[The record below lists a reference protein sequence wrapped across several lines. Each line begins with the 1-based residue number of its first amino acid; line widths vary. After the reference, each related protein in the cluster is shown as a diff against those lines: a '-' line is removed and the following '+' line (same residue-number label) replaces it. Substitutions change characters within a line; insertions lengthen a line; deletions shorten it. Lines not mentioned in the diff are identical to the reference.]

1 MLLRDKI
8 QQQSEKSRAIIA
20 GKHSYHPSAKATSQ
34 LLPQTLT
41 AMLNIA
47 TILLPQQQAR
57 YCHKHS
63 PPCLQVERRVWTAG
77 LAGESRWRQASAPD
91 AGGSRHRPNSA
102 PPGPGL
108 AAHVAVT
115 PPPPAGSHTA
125 VGPQPATGHSKG

>member
-1 MLLRDKI
+1 MLMALEKCNIYATFCNEHEPCTCINKKTYR
-8 QQQSEKSRAIIA
+8 QQEI
-20 GKHSYHPSAKATSQ
+20 
-34 LLPQTLT
+34 
-41 AMLNIA
+41 
-47 TILLPQQQAR
+47 
-57 YCHKHS
+57 HKHS
-63 PPCLQVERRVWTAG
+63 QPCLQVERRVRTAG
-77 LAGESRWRQASAPD
+77 SAGESRWRQASAPD